1 MNILITG
8 GSSGL
13 GAAIVQKL
21 AVEGANKVWFT
32 FASSSGNASAL
43 ASAFPNAEALHCDFT
58 DASSVAA
65 LCARIPEMDL
75 DVLINNANGKV
86 HKEHFYKT
94 DPEVFLKSFEHNIM
108 PAIRITQQALVGFRK
123 KRSGRIINVI
133 SSYVVNKPPTGLS
146 IYVANKNYLLS
157 MSNSWASEYA
167 KFNIASNC
175 VSPSFMLTGLTADT
189 DERVIAQMEQEHPYH
204 HLLTVGE
211 AADTVA
217 FLVTATPQI
226 NGTNLI
232 INAGS
237 DIK

>member
-8 GSSGL
+8 GSTGL
-13 GAAIVQKL
+13 GAAIVTKL
-21 AVEGANKVWFT
+21 AAEGSHKIRFT
-32 FASSSGNASAL
+32 FASSREKAEAL
-43 ASAFPNAEALHCDFT
+43 AAAFPNTEAVHCDFT
-58 DASSVAA
+58 DAESVTA
-65 LCARIPEMDL
+65 LCDRIAGMDL

-94 DPEVFLKSFEHNIM
+94 DPEVFLKSFEHNVM

-157 MSNSWASEYA
+157 MSNSWASEYG
-167 KFNIASNC
+167 KFNISSNC

-189 DERVIAQMEQEHPYH
+189 DERVIAQMEQEHPLH
-204 HLLTVGE
+204 HLLTVEE

-217 FLVTATPQI
+217 FLITATPHI

>member
-13 GAAIVQKL
+13 GAAIVTKL
-21 AVEGANKVWFT
+21 AAEGSHKIRFT
-32 FASSSGNASAL
+32 FASSREKAEAL
-43 ASAFPNAEALHCDFT
+43 VAAFPNTEAVHCDFT
-58 DASSVAA
+58 DAESVTA
-65 LCARIPEMDL
+65 LCNRIAGMDL

-94 DPEVFLKSFEHNIM
+94 DPEVFLKSFEHNVV

-157 MSNSWASEYA
+157 MSNSWASEYG
-167 KFNIASNC
+167 KFNISSNC

-189 DERVIAQMEQEHPYH
+189 DERVMAQMEQEHPLH
-204 HLLTVGE
+204 HLLTVEE

-217 FLVTATPQI
+217 FLITATPHI